1 MLKINHV
8 SKRFDTKIVLNDIN
22 LEIEDGMIFG
32 LIGPNGAG
40 KSTLLRI
47 IAGVYKSDLGA
58 VYLDEQR
65 VYNEPAYKKEILLI
79 SDEPYYFFDATMRT
93 MKEFYQVW
101 YPDFD
106 EDIYAKYV
114 KLFHLDENKPLHAFS
129 KGMRRQ
135 AYIIYGL
142 AIAPRYLLLDEAFDG
157 LDPMMRIHFKREIAK
172 RIEEKKMSVIISSHN
187 LEEMEDL
194 CDSFGMLED
203 GGLQTAG
210 NVVDVLGQ
218 VHKFQMAFAKQQQVE
233 AFQQLDLLSISI
245 ESRVVYL
252 VARGDVESIMAYL
265 DTLHPLMLEV
275 LPVNL
280 EEIFLYEVERKEV
293 LQG

>member
-1 MLKINHV
+1 MLKISHV
-8 SKRFDTKIVLNDIN
+8 SKRFDTKIVLNDIH

-65 VYNEPAYKKEILLI
+65 VYNEPACKKEILLI

-93 MKEFYQVW
+93 MKVFYQVW

-106 EDIYAKYV
+106 VDIYEKYV
-114 KLFHLDENKPLHAFS
+114 KLFHLDENKPLNSFS

-157 LDPMMRIHFKREIAK
+157 LDPMMRVHFKREIAK

-218 VHKFQMAFAKQQQVE
+218 VHKFQMAFAKAQSME

-252 VARGDVESIMAYL
+252 VARGDVESITAYL

-280 EEIFLYEVERKEV
+280 EEIFLYEVGRKEV